1 MVWRL
6 KLLNFQA
13 MTQLGADAGGKAK
26 RSHEDK
32 RKNPSRGFAKRP
44 LSWELRGL
52 LPAVGMGQA
61 ELRAGLE
68 ALPHAGIRM
77 RRMRRAPMPCPH
89 HVGLVPCP
97 SSPPLPPL
105 VRGRDLPGAGSGAV
119 HKPSTPRWTQSIL

>member
-6 KLLNFQA
+6 KLLNFRA

-32 RKNPSRGFAKRP
+32 PKNPSRVFAQRP
-44 LSWELRGL
+44 LSWELWGL
-52 LPAVGMGQA
+52 LLAVGLGHA
-61 ELRAGLE
+61 ELE
-68 ALPHAGIRM
+68 ALPHAGIRI
-77 RRMRRAPMPCPH
+77 RTRRAPMPRPH

-119 HKPSTPRWTQSIL
+119 HKPSTPRWTRSIP